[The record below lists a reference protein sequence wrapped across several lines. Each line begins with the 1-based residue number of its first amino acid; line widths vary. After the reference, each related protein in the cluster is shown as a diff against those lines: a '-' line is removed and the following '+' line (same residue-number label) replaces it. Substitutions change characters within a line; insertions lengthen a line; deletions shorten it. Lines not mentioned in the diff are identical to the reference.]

1 MTTRRSSATLVNLA
15 DAVLPASPVTSRL
28 LVAREE
34 EAMTTPGQA
43 REAWNGVAAGYDE
56 FVTQG
61 RVMDALELQLS
72 DGSFDVSA
80 SQLGVT
86 VVPDLKR
93 GLGEMVRVTK
103 PGGKVLIAALGPPQK
118 AEFFGFF
125 LAALTAT
132 VPGFTGPPTDPP
144 APQFQVADPARFRQR
159 LAEAGLGDIT
169 VEPVT
174 FGLDVPSPAHLWGLL
189 MNSNPMGRM
198 LVADL
203 TGDQRTEFRECW
215 RACSASAP
223 AATQEPS
230 SPWTSTSGS
239 RRSDRTAT
247 SSRPTCPKATIF
259 AGTVHGTDRRL
270 QAPRQSRGRHQ
281 TAEHACRWNLAPGL
295 DQRGRVHRATTPG
308 HRTNGNESR
317 LCRGPGG
324 GSWRFHDAWEHVYQ
338 ASTSNKDPDGN
349 RTVNNCCAT
358 P

>member
-56 FVTQG
+56 FVTPLVIPLAEQVLGRVDVRRGTRLLDVAAGSGALSLAAARLGAQAVATDIAPAMIERLQARAQQEGLKHLQG

-132 VPGFTGPPTDPP
+132 VPGTPVGLADEQQSDGADAGCRPDRGPANRGSGGAGGHAPRALQRQRRSRPHHGRQHRDRDEVI
-144 APQFQVADPARFRQR
+144 APQHRRGLPANGDHLRDARCV
-159 LAEAGLGDIT
+159 LGGSRVDRDL
-169 VEPVT
+169 EQA
-174 FGLDVPSPAHLWGLL
+174 FGSVSRRYLQSWEGHERWGL
-189 MNSNPMGRM
+189 
-198 LVADL
+198 
-203 TGDQRTEFRECW
+203 
-215 RACSASAP
+215 
-223 AATQEPS
+223 
-230 SPWTSTSGS
+230 
-239 RRSDRTAT
+239 RRR
-247 SSRPTCPKATIF
+247 
-259 AGTVHGTDRRL
+259 
-270 QAPRQSRGRHQ
+270 
-281 TAEHACRWNLAPGL
+281 
-295 DQRGRVHRATTPG
+295 
-308 HRTNGNESR
+308 
-317 LCRGPGG
+317 
-324 GSWRFHDAWEHVYQ
+324 
-338 ASTSNKDPDGN
+338 
-349 RTVNNCCAT
+349 
-358 P
+358 